1 MLGFRDSCD
10 PHRKRRRCD
19 LVKEKNREI
28 FEARQAEI
36 PARLAAG
43 DKPTQIAGWLNSLG
57 FVGTGATVNGFLYV
71 LGMRRR

>member
-1 MLGFRDSCD
+1 M
-10 PHRKRRRCD
+10 
-19 LVKEKNREI
+19 KEKNREI

-36 PARLAAG
+36 RARLAAG